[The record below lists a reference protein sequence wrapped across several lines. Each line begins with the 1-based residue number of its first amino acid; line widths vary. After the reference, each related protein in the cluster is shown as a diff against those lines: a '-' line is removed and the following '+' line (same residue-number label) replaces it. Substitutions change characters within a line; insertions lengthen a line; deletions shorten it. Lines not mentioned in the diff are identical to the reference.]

1 MPAPTIPFSLPHQ
14 DAAAQRESLDALIA
28 TMKQRRTVRHFSDK
42 PVERDVIERILEVAH
57 SAPSGANRKPWRF
70 VAVNDPDM
78 KREIRHA
85 AEEEERQNY
94 DRRFPQEWLDALEPF
109 GTDASKPFL
118 EIAPWI
124 IVVFRVDWEMHD
136 GEKQKNYYPIEST
149 GLAAGMLI
157 TACHF
162 AGLATLTHTPNP
174 MNFLRDICRRPQ
186 NEKPYLLMPVGYPAD
201 DARVPDLEKL
211 PLAARV
217 QWNREENP
225 NAL

>member
-1 MPAPTIPFSLPHQ
+1 MPAPTIPFSLPFQ
-14 DAAAQRESLDALIA
+14 DASAQRESLDALIA
-28 TMKQRRTVRHFSDK
+28 RMKTRRTVRHFSDK
-42 PVERDVIERILEVAH
+42 PVARDVIERILEVAH

-70 VAVNDPDM
+70 VAVDDPAM
-78 KREIRHA
+78 KRDIRLA
-85 AEEEERQNY
+85 AEKEERENY
-94 DRRFPQEWLDALEPF
+94 DHRFPQEWLDALEPF

-118 EIAPWI
+118 EIAPWV
-124 IVVFRVDWEMHD
+124 IVVFRVDWEMHE
-136 GEKQKNYYPIEST
+136 GEKRKNYYPIEST

-174 MNFLRDICRRPQ
+174 MNFLRDICGRPQ

-201 DARVPDLEKL
+201 DARVPDLQKL

-217 QWNREENP
+217 QWNREEN
-225 NAL
+225 ADAV